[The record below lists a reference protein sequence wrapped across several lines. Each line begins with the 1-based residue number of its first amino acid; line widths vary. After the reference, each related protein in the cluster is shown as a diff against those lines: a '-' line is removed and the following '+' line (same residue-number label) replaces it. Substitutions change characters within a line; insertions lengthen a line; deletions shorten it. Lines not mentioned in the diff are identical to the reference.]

1 MVVNQ
6 DTRRRIII
14 QEDMVGFPVDAAEAK
29 YPPAIVALLK
39 GHGIEVDGDPRPF
52 SVEEVDKFFKERGT
66 DLESR
71 FACKAALRQIGQL
84 E

>member
-1 MVVNQ
+1 MKFALKTNISTGRLIGVLV
-6 DTRRRIII
+6 
-14 QEDMVGFPVDAAEAK
+14 AAAAAK
-29 YPPAIVALLK
+29 YPPAIVSLLK
-39 GHGIEVDGDPRPF
+39 CHGIEVDGDPRPF